1 MNNITDTGIRGYL
14 KWLQH
19 DQPGLYAKVAA
30 KIAQAVPEAF
40 SDHEQSQAQ
49 GALMGFGSAS
59 DPNSDV
65 SDAANAGAAS
75 PSVTSVINNIVT
87 AASQAYMAKQQ
98 ADLYAQIN
106 QAQLQRAQL
115 GLGPGAVATS
125 NLGIPYM
132 AGSNVTASMPP
143 MGWLVLGGFA
153 LVLLMG
159 RGGGHRAAA
168 A

>member
-1 MNNITDTGIRGYL
+1 MNNITETGIRGYL
-14 KWLQH
+14 KWLQQ

-40 SDHEQSQAQ
+40 SDREQSHAQ
-49 GALMGFGSAS
+49 GALMGFGDAAN
-59 DPNSDV
+59 PNSDV
-65 SDAANAGAAS
+65 SDAANSGAAS
-75 PSVTSVINNIVT
+75 PSVTSVINNIVN

-115 GLGPGAVATS
+115 GLGPSAVATS
-125 NLGIPYM
+125 NMGIPYI

-143 MGWLVLGGFA
+143 ATWLVLGGIA
-153 LVLLMG
+153 LALFMS

-168 A
+168 